1 MRSDKEPEP
10 IPIENR
16 GNGTATLGR
25 DGILPNEMWR
35 RYVEEPIVRFRELLK
50 VTQVGRSKA
59 YELMNPKS
67 PGFDPDFPIGFPL
80 FDSPRSPKAWYRHEA
95 IAWVEG
101 RANKQ
106 RQFQKGNKE

>member
-1 MRSDKEPEP
+1 MQDSKKQNP
-10 IPIENR
+10 IPIQSR
-16 GNGTATLGR
+16 GAAIADREGTR
-25 DGILPNEMWR
+25 PDEMWR
-35 RYVEEPIVRFRELLK
+35 RYVEAPIVRFRELLR

-67 PGFDPDFPIGFPL
+67 PGFDPDFPTGFPL
-80 FDSPRSPKAWYRHEA
+80 FDSPRSPKVWYRHEA

-106 RQFQKGNKE
+106 RQFQKGNIA